1 MQDNIQVTTS
11 DSPESSLKEIGEKE
25 VDQSESVDEEST
37 DETADDSESSEEE
50 TLDEEPKEK
59 PKKKQGGFQRRINK
73 LNSRLSAK
81 EEEAEYWRQE
91 FLKSK
96 SSKDEQTPAKNNV
109 KAEGRPKADDFESHE
124 DYIDA
129 LTDWKMEQ
137 KISSLEEKHQK
148 ERMQRAFQEKTQ
160 THAQR
165 VKDFSKKHSDF
176 NEVLE
181 EVDDVRVP
189 GAIQELIIDSE
200 NGPEIMYELAKNRD
214 ELERICSL
222 SPLSAAKAIG
232 RIESRLSVSD
242 DKKQNIIT
250 KKKVVHPPTPIRS
263 RSEKTTQKSI
273 YDSDLSQS
281 EYEALRRKQLSKK

>member
-11 DSPESSLKEIGEKE
+11 ESPESSLKEIGDKE
-25 VDQSESVDEEST
+25 VEQSELVDEEST
-37 DETADDSESSEEE
+37 DETADDSDSSEEE

-81 EEEAEYWRQE
+81 EQEAEYWRQE

-148 ERMQRAFQEKTQ
+148 ERMQRDFQKKTQ

-189 GAIQELIIDSE
+189 GSIQELIIDSE

-214 ELERICSL
+214 ELERICAL

-250 KKKVVHPPTPIRS
+250 KKKVVNPPTPIRS

-273 YDSDLSQS
+273 YDDELSQA

>member
-11 DSPESSLKEIGEKE
+11 ESPESSLKEIGEKE

-37 DETADDSESSEEE
+37 DETADDSDSSEEE

-81 EEEAEYWRQE
+81 EQEAEYWRQE

-148 ERMQRAFQEKTQ
+148 ERMQRDFQKKTQ

-189 GAIQELIIDSE
+189 GSIQELIIDSE

-214 ELERICSL
+214 ELERICAL

-250 KKKVVHPPTPIRS
+250 KKKVVNPPTPIRS

-273 YDSDLSQS
+273 YDDELSQA